1 MKPTKKLREQMKD
14 NHTWNISIK
23 EKKKKKGN
31 ILDMEVNG
39 QRLQE
44 SMGEEINWVHKGT
57 PLFPYTP

>member
-1 MKPTKKLREQMKD
+1 
-14 NHTWNISIK
+14 
-23 EKKKKKGN
+23 
-31 ILDMEVNG
+31 MEVNG